1 MSARDPKFDL
11 ARETG
16 LLNRFLVV
24 YSRRVK
30 AEFATIRD
38 VAKAARVSPAT
49 VSRHLNKM
57 IVLPPGTAARIER
70 ACKRLAYRPNLLAKR
85 LSLGSSELIGLVTPD
100 IANPFF
106 ATLAAAAEDEARRL
120 GYSLLIMSSGGDPQ
134 MEFAHIDRL
143 DSRDIDGLIILTNR
157 PDDGRLREIVDGR
170 KDVVLLDEDVPGA
183 DVGRIFVENER
194 GAYMAT
200 RHLLDAGHRRI
211 AHVGGPRDLFSAQ
224 ERFAGYARALAEAGA
239 AVEDSLVRFGSYER
253 TAGHSAVKDIMAHA
267 APTALFAGSDYLAI
281 GALAALREL
290 GLDAPRDLSLV
301 GFDDMPFAEWLQPPL
316 TTVRQPIEEMGRQGV
331 RMLLSQIRDGAAP
344 ALVRL
349 ATELVERGSVA
360 PLSMTA
366 HAATAPPPQETKR
379 RLRPRPSPCGLQA
392 ISRSGR

>member
-1 MSARDPKFDL
+1 M
-11 ARETG
+11 
-16 LLNRFLVV
+16 
-24 YSRRVK
+24 K
-30 AEFATIRD
+30 AQFATIRD
-38 VAKAARVSPAT
+38 VAKVARVSPAT
-49 VSRHLNKM
+49 VSRHLNKS
-57 IVLPPGTAARIER
+57 IVLPPETAARIER

-85 LSLGSSELIGLVTPD
+85 LSLGSSELIGLVTSD

-106 ATLAAAAEDEARRL
+106 AALAAAAEDEARRL
-120 GYSLLIMSSGGDPQ
+120 GYSLLIMSTGGDPK

-183 DVGRIFVENER
+183 DVARIFVENER

-200 RHLLDAGHRRI
+200 RHLLDARHRRI

-224 ERFAGYARALAEAGA
+224 ERFAGYARALAEAGV
-239 AVEDSLVRFGSYER
+239 AVEESLVRFGSYER
-253 TAGHSAVKDIMAHA
+253 AAGYSAVKDIMAHA
-267 APTALFAGSDYLAI
+267 GPTALFTGSDYLAI
-281 GALAALREL
+281 GALAALREM

-301 GFDDMPFAEWLQPPL
+301 GFDDMPFAEWLHPPL

-331 RMLLSQIRDGAAP
+331 RTLLSQIKDGAAP

-349 ATELVERGSVA
+349 ATELVERSSVA

-366 HAATAPPPQETKR
+366 HAATAPPQETKR
-379 RLRPRPSPCGLQA
+379 RPRPRPSSRELQA
-392 ISRSGR
+392 SSESGR